1 MRACSPVRLP
11 RLTSSPYYSIQ
22 YTNQTD
28 RQPASQPC
36 RHVSGGTSAR
46 LGPGAGGS
54 GGSGGGA
61 GGRRRAA
68 AAVRGAGRG
77 RLVPGLPGAGPR
89 RAAVQRVGVDDP
101 GGPCNWSARHDTI
114 STAPFRSAGER
125 ARYGPAGQTLFT
137 ADAGLPAREGPRPT
151 VPGYVAPQ
159 RQTTAPASSVT
170 VVAMADYLDGL
181 ARANA
186 HALTVRPSALEGVH
200 ADALW
205 LADAMPVPAP
215 MAATTRG
222 EICHVHRSDG
232 SSHMTLS
239 LADADAAV
247 AKGWGRAPPPQR
259 RLARPAAAQLA
270 LARLVRARLRPALR
284 RRAGRLEDARHG
296 LAALRLRRHR
306 RPEGCLMGGRHSLA
320 DSLAGTASWE
330 EKGEGR
336 RSDARAISCPS
347 YQ

>member
-1 MRACSPVRLP
+1 MSLAARVPAWVR
-11 RLTSSPYYSIQ
+11 
-22 YTNQTD
+22 
-28 RQPASQPC
+28 
-36 RHVSGGTSAR
+36 
-46 LGPGAGGS
+46 GPGAP
-54 GGSGGGA
+54 
-61 GGRRRAA
+61 AA
-68 AAVRGAGRG
+68 AAVGLAAGG
-77 RLVPGLPGAGPR
+77 GLLLLYVA
-89 RAAVQRVGVDDP
+89 RVGVDSYRGYLALGR
-101 GGPCNWSARHDTI
+101 GGLPYNVWGWMIQGAMQLVARHDTI

-247 AKGWGRAPPPQR
+247 AKGWAERH
-259 RLARPAAAQLA
+259 RLSGAS
-270 LARLVRARLRPALR
+270 PALPLR
-284 RRAGRLEDARHG
+284 NWPWPVSYVLVYAPRSDAE
-296 LAALRLRRHR
+296 LAVWKTLVMA
-306 RPEGCLMGGRHSLA
+306 SLHFVC
-320 DSLAGTASWE
+320 AGTADL
-330 EKGEGR
+330 K
-336 RSDARAISCPS
+336 DV
-347 YQ
+347 